1 VDRGENANTKKKSNI
16 AIVFWF
22 NTDGIS
28 ADPSTWNMQ
37 ELEELTKVFDER
49 QKEVFKKYDILKAL
63 ND

>member
-1 VDRGENANTKKKSNI
+1 
-16 AIVFWF
+16 
-22 NTDGIS
+22 
-28 ADPSTWNMQ
+28 MQ